1 MQTMPLVWL
10 VHCQPLPRRVCPYT
24 FGFAWQKAAL
34 RGSGDTAKGYLK
46 VDSAVFAELGISGS
60 LSLFAL
66 NSGLEQTLAAAAD
79 FKAVASAVGAGHAA
93 GFAGAL
99 PAVAAQG
106 LAVGQHAVF
115 VVEDGVAGAYDLG
128 TVAGKA
134 EAAAPV
140 KLAIARFGADGAGRL
155 ANFAFHRAGGV
166 AGHAVNIAA
175 GAAEAF
181 GLGKAGSKQ
190 KGCGGKGEGAHG
202 LLLISY
208 QMKGVLIL
216 SQGLFGW
223 KRVWLG
229 KLGFR

>member
-66 NSGLEQTLAAAAD
+66 SSGLEQTLAAAAD
-79 FKAVASAVGAGHAA
+79 FKALASAVGAGHAG

-106 LAVGQHAVF
+106 LAVGQHAVV

-128 TVAGKA
+128 T
-134 EAAAPV
+134 
-140 KLAIARFGADGAGRL
+140 IA
-155 ANFAFHRAGGV
+155 
-166 AGHAVNIAA
+166 
-175 GAAEAF
+175 
-181 GLGKAGSKQ
+181 
-190 KGCGGKGEGAHG
+190 
-202 LLLISY
+202 
-208 QMKGVLIL
+208 
-216 SQGLFGW
+216 
-223 KRVWLG
+223 
-229 KLGFR
+229 

>member
-1 MQTMPLVWL
+1 M
-10 VHCQPLPRRVCPYT
+10 
-24 FGFAWQKAAL
+24 

-46 VDSAVFAELGISGS
+46 ADSAVFAELGISGS

-66 NSGLEQTLAAAAD
+66 NLGLEQTLAAAAD
-79 FKAVASAVGAGHAA
+79 FKALASAVGAGHAA

-115 VVEDGVAGAYDLG
+115 VVEDGVA
-128 TVAGKA
+128 
-134 EAAAPV
+134 
-140 KLAIARFGADGAGRL
+140 LAIAQFGAGRL
-155 ANFAFHRAGGV
+155 ADFAFYRAGGI

-181 GLGKAGSKQ
+181 GLGKTGSKQ